1 MTVLPQNT
9 KKRSFIEARWTAEDT
24 ANLYGL
30 RDWGK
35 GYFGLSPS
43 GHVTCMP
50 TQDPTRAIDLFEVVE
65 GLRERGV
72 HTPVLLRFDDLL
84 EQRLRELR
92 TAFDQAIT
100 DNEYSGKY
108 TCVYP
113 VKVNQQR
120 HLCEQIRDLNLKFG
134 FGLEAGSKPEL
145 LAVLAL
151 TAGHNHM
158 PIVCNGFKDS
168 EFIET
173 VILATKLGRNILT
186 VVEKYSELELIIEHS
201 RRYNVRPQIGV
212 RAKLSARGAGR
223 WETSGGLRSKFGL
236 TMTDIVQA
244 TERLREVEMLDCLK
258 MIHCHLGSQ
267 VYDIRNFKH
276 AVTELAYIYAELR
289 RLGAGCD
296 TIDIGGGLGVDYDGS
311 QSAWDSSINYTI
323 SEYAADV
330 VYRIKNVCDDAKVP
344 HANIVSESGRF
355 IAAHSSV
362 LICNVLGRTRFD
374 VKPDVKKIRAELEA
388 LEPEKQPQPVFD
400 LVDAYERISDRNLV
414 DVYHDAIQ
422 ARDEAMS
429 LFSLGYMSLPMRAHC
444 EVLFWSIG
452 REILERSMRIG
463 ELAEEFE
470 GLPVLLSDIY
480 FCNFS
485 VFQSVPDSWAI
496 DQLFPI
502 APIHRLDEQPT
513 RVGVLADI
521 TCDSDGKIERFVDK
535 REEKKILELHD
546 LKEGEPYYLGLFLV
560 GAYQEVLGDLHNLF
574 GDTHVVHV
582 RFEED
587 GTWSIDEIVA
597 GDTVSEV
604 LGYVQFDG
612 DQLLRTLRRDV
623 ERAVKSGRLEAGD
636 SKALMAFYEDGMQ
649 GYTYLE

>member
-50 TQDPTRAIDLFEVVE
+50 AQDPARAIDLFEVVE

-84 EQRLRELR
+84 EHRLRELR
-92 TAFDQAIT
+92 TAFDQAIA

-236 TMTDIVQA
+236 TMADIVQA
-244 TERLREVEMLDCLK
+244 SERLREVEMLDCLK

-311 QSAWDSSINYTI
+311 QSAW
-323 SEYAADV
+323 
-330 VYRIKNVCDDAKVP
+330 
-344 HANIVSESGRF
+344 GQ
-355 IAAHSSV
+355 
-362 LICNVLGRTRFD
+362 L
-374 VKPDVKKIRAELEA
+374 
-388 LEPEKQPQPVFD
+388 
-400 LVDAYERISDRNLV
+400 
-414 DVYHDAIQ
+414 
-422 ARDEAMS
+422 
-429 LFSLGYMSLPMRAHC
+429 
-444 EVLFWSIG
+444 
-452 REILERSMRIG
+452 
-463 ELAEEFE
+463 
-470 GLPVLLSDIY
+470 
-480 FCNFS
+480 
-485 VFQSVPDSWAI
+485 
-496 DQLFPI
+496 DQLHDRRVRGGRRLPHQERLRRRQGP
-502 APIHRLDEQPT
+502 AREHRQ
-513 RVGVLADI
+513 RVGALHRRAQFGADLQ
-521 TCDSDGKIERFVDK
+521 R
-535 REEKKILELHD
+535 
-546 LKEGEPYYLGLFLV
+546 
-560 GAYQEVLGDLHNLF
+560 
-574 GDTHVVHV
+574 
-582 RFEED
+582 
-587 GTWSIDEIVA
+587 A
-597 GDTVSEV
+597 GSHA
-604 LGYVQFDG
+604 
-612 DQLLRTLRRDV
+612 LRREARRQEDPCGARSARSREAAAAGV
-623 ERAVKSGRLEAGD
+623 RPRRRL
-636 SKALMAFYEDGMQ
+636 
-649 GYTYLE
+649 